1 MYKQCIYIKYAKLY
15 LMPTFEFPSRCLR
28 DDSLLTTY
36 CYLCIKIHIASFCKQ
51 LIPITKIRVLE

>member
-36 CYLCIKIHIASFCKQ
+36 CYLCIKIHIAS
-51 LIPITKIRVLE
+51 LERTDF

>member
-28 DDSLLTTY
+28 DAFEMTPY
-36 CYLCIKIHIASFCKQ
+36 
-51 LIPITKIRVLE
+51 